1 MTSRELYSRRIQ
13 EQENLGKSLRDQQKV
28 VKESQGLNLRQMK
41 MWRDLERLLDSKL
54 GGRAGPRGGGGGG
67 EREELQ
73 GGFDSV
79 PFGYSSAAA
88 DEDRLVL

>member
-1 MTSRELYSRRIQ
+1 MVR
-13 EQENLGKSLRDQQKV
+13 
-28 VKESQGLNLRQMK
+28 ESQGLNLHQMK

-54 GGRAGPRGGGGGG
+54 GGRAGHRGGGGEG
-67 EREELQ
+67 EDLQ

-79 PFGYSSAAA
+79 PFGHSSAAA